1 MRSIAVGGVA
11 KVISLNYMDAKLKDP
26 QKPSGPVVLKSG
38 YKIWVDRG
46 LCIGAA
52 TCIAVSPKTYVLDQ
66 EAKAIIL
73 ESADE
78 DTIKNIIESAKACP
92 VAAIIIEDEKGNRVF
107 PK

>member
-1 MRSIAVGGVA
+1 MS
-11 KVISLNYMDAKLKDP
+11 NLKDP
-26 QKPSGPVVLKSG
+26 KNPSGPVKVRNLKF
-38 YKIWVDRG
+38 WVDRN

-52 TCIAVSPKTYVLDQ
+52 TCIAVAGKTFELDS
-66 EAKAIIL
+66 EEKAVVL

-78 DTIKNIIESAKACP
+78 DTDQTIIDAAKACP

>member
-1 MRSIAVGGVA
+1 
-11 KVISLNYMDAKLKDP
+11 MDAKLKDP

-38 YKIWVDRG
+38 YKVWVDRS

-66 EAKAIIL
+66 EAKAVIL

-78 DTIKNIIESAKACP
+78 DTIENIIESAKACP

>member
-1 MRSIAVGGVA
+1 MEP
-11 KVISLNYMDAKLKDP
+11 KLKDP

-38 YKIWVDRG
+38 YKVWIDRG

-66 EAKAIIL
+66 EAKAVIL

-78 DTIKNIIESAKACP
+78 DTIENIIESAKACP
-92 VAAIIIEDEKGNRVF
+92 VAAIIIEDEKGNRIF